1 MTIALGLPCQGGL
14 LICADQEVSRQS
26 LGGHTGEQSDKF
38 PDKFYEERIS
48 CFDLFGSAVVSTY
61 AGSHGLWKEA
71 NEKIARRLLELQ
83 GPEEEGDV
91 CVIPQ
96 AIYDSAD
103 EVFSAMGRPANLQ
116 MLLGV
121 GGVFDTPELFVFD
134 RGAMH
139 RATAIVCVGAP
150 ESSLIR
156 YLADNL
162 YSPSMNLEAA
172 KNLGIY
178 LIAKAAQYVNG
189 VGAPIDAVVVTGH
202 QPEWLGDTEIKQRE
216 AAMLSREKALL
227 KQILGPPSSPATWP

>member
-1 MTIALGLPCQGGL
+1 MSIALGLPCQAGL
-14 LICADQEVSRQS
+14 LICADQEVLAQS
-26 LGGHTGEQSDKF
+26 SSQSANPPGQPLDKY
-38 PDKFYEERIS
+38 YEERIS

-103 EVFSAMGRPANLQ
+103 EVFTAMGRPANLQ

-121 GGVFDTPELFVFD
+121 GGVFDSPELFVFEQ
-134 RGAMH
+134 GAMH
-139 RATAIVCVGAP
+139 RAKAITCVGAP

-162 YSPSMNLEAA
+162 YSPSMDLEAA

-178 LIAKAAQYVNG
+178 LISKAAQYVQG

-216 AAMLSREKALL
+216 AAILAREKALL
-227 KQILGPPSSPATWP
+227 RQILGPPSSPATWP